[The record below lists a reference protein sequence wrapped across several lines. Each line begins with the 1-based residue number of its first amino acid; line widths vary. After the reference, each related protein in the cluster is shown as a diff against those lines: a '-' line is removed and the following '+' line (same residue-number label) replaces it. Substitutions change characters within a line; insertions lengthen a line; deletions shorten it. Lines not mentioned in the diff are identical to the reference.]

1 MNVKDVMTS
10 DVVTVLP
17 GQSLKDVA
25 RLLAERHISGV
36 PVEDGTGS
44 VLGVISEGD
53 LLIRENG
60 TNPRRGGP
68 LAWFLDPL
76 DVVDRLK
83 LGARVAGEAMTS
95 PPLTIGADRP
105 VRAAAE
111 LMLEEGVNRLPVV
124 DAGKLVGIVTRADL
138 VRAFARPDA
147 EIAREIREDIV
158 KRTMWLDTGSV
169 GVEVED
175 GEVQLTGHVDGPV
188 EAELL
193 SVLVR
198 RTVGVLDV
206 RSHLTWQDDS
216 QP

>member
-1 MNVKDVMTS
+1 MNVRDVMTS

-25 RLLAERHISGV
+25 QLLAERRISGV

-60 TNPRRGGP
+60 THPRRGGP

-111 LMLEEGVNRLPVV
+111 LMLEEGVNPLPGVE
-124 DAGKLVGIVTRADL
+124 AGKLIGIVTRADL
-138 VRAFARPDA
+138 MRAFAGGA
-147 EIAREIREDIV
+147 A
-158 KRTMWLDTGSV
+158 SV
-169 GVEVED
+169 SDLPLG
-175 GEVQLTGHVDGPV
+175 
-188 EAELL
+188 
-193 SVLVR
+193 
-198 RTVGVLDV
+198 
-206 RSHLTWQDDS
+206 LTWQDGG